1 MMIKDQNKY
10 NILIVEDNPGDLVLI
25 KDYLW
30 EQIEEPHILHSKNY
44 SEAAAIISFGKPVFD
59 VILLD
64 LSLPDKS
71 GQNLVIDILK
81 IAGSVPVIILTG
93 YTGINFSVKSI
104 SMGVSDYLIKDDL
117 NPTSLYKS
125 ITYCIE
131 RKKSISLL
139 KESEKRYSDLFR
151 LNPQPMWVYDPSNY
165 KFTQVN
171 KAAIDHYGYSEEE
184 FLSMNIMDIR
194 PKQYYAEVMAAG
206 AKDYPGEIF
215 KGKFIHF
222 KKSGEAIEVE
232 IFSNFVMINNKEFKL
247 VIANDITEKTLI
259 EHQITRAIIKTQED
273 ERYEIGA
280 ELHDNVCQI
289 LATSRISLGM
299 LKESLDPA
307 ALQLF
312 TQCRE
317 YIDLAID
324 EIRNLSHRLAP
335 AFFNDSTLEQAFE
348 ILLSTFNIEEKY
360 KTTLYFDKALAK
372 LDIDRELQL
381 NLYRIL
387 QEQLRNILKYAQGTK
402 IEVDVILN
410 KDRLKMRIADDGI
423 GFNKNMIKK
432 GIGLANMKRRTEL
445 FFGKLEVFTSP
456 GNGCEILIDIPL
468 TGQENKSL
476 IYY

>member
-1 MMIKDQNKY
+1 M
-10 NILIVEDNPGDLVLI
+10 
-25 KDYLW
+25 
-30 EQIEEPHILHSKNY
+30 
-44 SEAAAIISFGKPVFD
+44 
-59 VILLD
+59 ILLD
-64 LSLPDKS
+64 LSLPDNS
-71 GQNLVIDILK
+71 GQNLVVEILK
-81 IAGSVPVIILTG
+81 IACSIPVIILTG
-93 YTGINFSVKSI
+93 YTGINFSIKSI
-104 SMGVSDYLIKDDL
+104 SMGVSDYLVKDDL
-117 NPTSLYKS
+117 NPIALYKS

-165 KFTQVN
+165 NFVQVN
-171 KAAIDHYGYSEEE
+171 KAAIDHYGYSEKE
-184 FLSMNIMDIR
+184 FLKMNIMDIR
-194 PKQYYAEVMAAG
+194 PDDDYPAVVTAS
-206 AKDYPGEIF
+206 AKDYPGDKIF

-232 IFSNFVMINNKEFKL
+232 IFSNFIMVDNKEFKL

-299 LKESLDPA
+299 LKESLGPSG
-307 ALQLF
+307 LQLF
-312 TQCRE
+312 GQCRE

-360 KTTLYFDKALAK
+360 KTTLYFDKALGK
-372 LDIDRELQL
+372 FNIDRELQL

-387 QEQLRNILKYAQGTK
+387 QEQLRNILKYAKGTK
-402 IEVDVILN
+402 IEVDVIAN
-410 KDRLKMRIADDGI
+410 KGSLKMRIADDGI
-423 GFNKNMIKK
+423 GFNKNVIRE

-445 FFGKLEVFTSP
+445 FFGKMEIFTSP
-456 GNGCEILIDIPL
+456 ENGCEIVIDIPL
-468 TGQENKSL
+468 KCHENKNL
-476 IYY
+476 VNY